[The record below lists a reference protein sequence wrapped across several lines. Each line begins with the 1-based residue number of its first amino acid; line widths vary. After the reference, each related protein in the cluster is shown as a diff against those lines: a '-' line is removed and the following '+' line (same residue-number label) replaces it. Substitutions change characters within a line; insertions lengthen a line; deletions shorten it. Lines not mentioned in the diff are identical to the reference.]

1 MNDLLKVPD
10 EALIQDLKKQ
20 LSQATQLLS
29 ANEQYIYE
37 LELQIQQLKHSLLHS
52 SKEEKLLIKTE
63 RRVELLSKANIEFR
77 LQIKEL
83 RKLNNRYLVKMLEYE
98 KIYKTDNTQRGTSGS
113 TCLDG

>member
-1 MNDLLKVPD
+1 MDDLLKVPD
-10 EALIQDLKKQ
+10 EALITDLKKQ
-20 LSQATQLLS
+20 LSQAIQTLS

-37 LELQIQQLKHSLLHS
+37 LDEQIHQLKHSLYNS

-63 RRVELLSKANIEFR
+63 RRVQLLSEENTKFR

-98 KIYKTDNTQRGTSGS
+98 KNNNANNT
-113 TCLDG
+113 